1 MGNESSDYRHIR
13 KRGQKEKAINVMKTS
28 RTKPINMI
36 PTPRER
42 AQELI
47 DYYYQFIEQDSEWAM
62 IQNSKLCAKRVVTE
76 VLGFLREG
84 SHIEYWLQVNSAVDE
99 ISYIETNHPR

>member
-1 MGNESSDYRHIR
+1 
-13 KRGQKEKAINVMKTS
+13 
-28 RTKPINMI
+28 MI
-36 PTPRER
+36 PLPREK

-47 DYYYQFIEQDSEWAM
+47 DYYYQFQDQDAEWAM

-76 VLGFLREG
+76 VLGFLTEA

-99 ISYIETNHPR
+99 ISYIETHHPR